1 MTTVRNHFSIAKAP
15 ALFCWYAYIDTVDR
29 LADSLFEQEGITVRK
44 VQEFENKVNYYTL
57 VICKVL
63 PWHREGFLKALD
75 KLPDKMCLLGFR
87 DYDEFCR
94 EYLDY
99 SENWLVEKEMKS
111 RERKEAGDNTLS
123 PCLQ

>member
-1 MTTVRNHFSIAKAP
+1 MTTFRNHFIIAKAP
-15 ALFCWYAYIDTVDR
+15 TMVCWYAYIDTVDR

-44 VQEFENKVNYYTL
+44 VKEFGNKLNYYTL
-57 VICKVL
+57 VICKIL
-63 PWHREGFLKALD
+63 PWHREGFLKALN

-87 DYDEFCR
+87 DYDDFCR

-99 SENWLVEKEMKS
+99 SENWLAEKEMKS
-111 RERKEAGDNTLS
+111 RERKKAGDSALS